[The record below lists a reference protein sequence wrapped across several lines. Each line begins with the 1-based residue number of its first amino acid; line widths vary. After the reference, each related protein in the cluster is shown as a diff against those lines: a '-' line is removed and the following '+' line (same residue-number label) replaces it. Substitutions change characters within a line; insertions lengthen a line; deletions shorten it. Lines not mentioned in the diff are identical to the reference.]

1 MPNFPDDFLRFGRIF
16 KFKVAINTK
25 NKKTL
30 DKPFDKP
37 FAIYKEKR
45 LLHQKCNSLILSVS
59 FVIPLRFERKTHA
72 LEGRCSIQ
80 LSYGT
85 ILNCAAKVRTFVE
98 TCKQNRKNLFE
109 KELILD
115 FLLVHFGSTQDV
127 FHKIVG
133 FTTSEVAILADGI
146 IEILFITL

>member
-1 MPNFPDDFLRFGRIF
+1 M
-16 KFKVAINTK
+16 
-25 NKKTL
+25 
-30 DKPFDKP
+30 
-37 FAIYKEKR
+37 
-45 LLHQKCNSLILSVS
+45 
-59 FVIPLRFERKTHA
+59 IPKRFERLTHA

-133 FTTSEVAILADGI
+133 FTTSEVPVFTYGVVK
-146 IEILFITL
+146 ILFIAFQ